1 MKRLEIPQKLVYEQF
16 YVDAKLL
23 GTQNCCR
30 KFIKNLLPGKRKEN
44 M

>member
-1 MKRLEIPQKLVYEQF
+1 MPQILGPEKF
-16 YVDAKLL
+16 YVREKILRER
-23 GTQNCCR
+23 NCPR